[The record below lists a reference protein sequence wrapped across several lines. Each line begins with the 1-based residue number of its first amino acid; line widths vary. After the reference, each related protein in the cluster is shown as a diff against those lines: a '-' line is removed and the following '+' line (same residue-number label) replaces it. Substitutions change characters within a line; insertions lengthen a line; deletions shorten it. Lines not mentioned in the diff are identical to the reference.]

1 MNHSLWFWFI
11 LFGFIIF
18 FYLGSNI
25 DFIKSDSSVT
35 FDAAD
40 GFKWQT

>member
-1 MNHSLWFWFI
+1 MNHSLLFWFI
-11 LFGFIIF
+11 LFGFI
-18 FYLGSNI
+18 SNI